1 MKQILSY
8 GVQVGSALCDWRL
21 LHWAGTQLPGT
32 LRTRNHP
39 TRDYFC
45 SSQLRRPRVSL
56 LLYRQ
61 GPTIVITPMQRS
73 LNSWTRAPIKRE
85 WCRNGNG
92 IRPSPYQRYDRPYN
106 HIILQESHF

>member
-32 LRTRNHP
+32 LRTRKHP

-45 SSQLRRPRVSL
+45 PVSAQAATLL

-61 GPTIVITPMQRS
+61 SPTTVIRPMQRS

-92 IRPSPYQRYDRPYN
+92 IRPSPYQRYDRPHH
-106 HIILQESHF
+106 HIILQESYF